1 MDWHNIIE
9 KIVSNWQENTAVI
22 FGLLSVIFTVRQ
34 NIWCWPTGLVQ
45 VVLFIPLFYQAELYS
60 DMTLHII
67 YVGQQIYGWYY
78 WVYGAK
84 DQPSLPVTKSKPAEL
99 AGWVAAGL
107 VGMVIWGYLM
117 HHLAKAAVPYPD
129 AFIAIASLIA
139 QWLMAR
145 KRLDS
150 WFFWIAVDVVAIA
163 VYIYKGLYPTA
174 GLYLVFL
181 GLCVIGLEQWK
192 KSMHPQN
199 VEASV
204 KA

>member
-9 KIVSNWQENTAVI
+9 KIVSNWLEITAVI

-45 VVLFIPLFYQAELYS
+45 VALYIIIFYEAKLYS
-60 DMTLHII
+60 DMILQII
-67 YVGQQIYGWYY
+67 YVVLQIYGWYH
-78 WVYGAK
+78 WLYGAK
-84 DQPSLPVTKSKPAEL
+84 DKANLPVTKSKSTEL
-99 AGWVAAGL
+99 VSWIMAGL
-107 VGMVIWGYLM
+107 VGMVVWGFLM
-117 HHLAKAAVPYPD
+117 NRYTDAAAPYPD
-129 AFIAIASLIA
+129 AFIVVGSLIA

-150 WFFWIAVDVVAIA
+150 WLFWIAVDVVAIA
-163 VYIYKGLYPTA
+163 VYGYKALYFTA

-192 KSMHPQN
+192 KSMHTQN

-204 KA
+204 TA

>member
-1 MDWHNIIE
+1 ME
-9 KIVSNWQENTAVI
+9 GQKILEFLASNWQEITAVI
-22 FGLLSVIFTVRQ
+22 FGLLSVWLTVRQ

-45 VVLFIPLFYQAELYS
+45 VVLFIPLFYQSKLYS
-60 DMTLHII
+60 DMILHII

-78 WVYGAK
+78 WLYGAK
-84 DQPSLPVTKSKPAEL
+84 AKASLPVTKLKS
-99 AGWVAAGL
+99 VALFYWMAISLGGML
-107 VGMVIWGYLM
+107 VWGYLM

-129 AFIAIASLIA
+129 AFIAVASLIA

-163 VYIYKGLYPTA
+163 VYGYKALYFTA

-181 GLCVIGLEQWK
+181 GLCVLGLKQWE
-192 KSMHPQN
+192 KSMHTQT
-199 VEASV
+199 VEATV
-204 KA
+204 TP